1 MIEIFEGIGFGS
13 HSGSIFKALDIP
25 GYGPEGSAAAQPPAV
40 RDYSTTMWSPWGS
53 DNLQPVTM
61 ADHIEHC
68 GVLFAALDAKARIAA
83 GGGVDVFF
91 KMDVQD
97 GKEQLE
103 WCSDKE
109 IQDWLDEN
117 NMYETQKELAYDAT
131 AYGWNAGTMIL
142 NRGRDR
148 INKIRRLDVYE
159 ARLAKRTAAQRFS
172 SDLFL
177 CSDWATG
184 GTSYDTS
191 KHVRIPLLQDGNEY
205 NDLTERTASNV
216 FEFAFTNR
224 LRRNGRQYYPM
235 PLWFAN
241 EAWVKVVRS
250 IPAYKNAIFK
260 NQIVLRYVVT
270 IHPQYWA
277 DNVKDWI
284 TIGLDPVKRQTAQKA
299 VYDRIDQWLAGENNA
314 GKSLFNGGFFEK
326 ATGKFVPYI
335 QVEAID
341 DKFKDGKLLPD
352 SAAGNSEILFATM
365 INPALMGA
373 GQPGGPYSNNAGGS
387 NVRESY
393 LVQMMLM
400 DAERKMNTRMMN
412 VVKKFNGWSSR
423 LEVATNRTITS
434 TGLDGQTQ
442 STTSSVVP
450 RLVFRFQSNLLTT
463 LDTGKSTKPETVG

>member
-1 MIEIFEGIGFGS
+1 MVEIIEGIGFGS
-13 HSGSIFKALDIP
+13 RSGSIFKALDLP
-25 GYGPEGSAAAQPPAV
+25 GYGPEGSQPSAPPAV
-40 RDYSTTMWSPWGS
+40 RDYSSAMWSPWGS

-68 GVLFAALDAKARIAA
+68 GVLFAALDSKARIAA
-83 GGGVDVFF
+83 GGGVEAFF

-97 GKEQLE
+97 GKEHLE
-103 WCSDKE
+103 WCNDQE
-109 IQDWLDEN
+109 IQDWLEEN

-159 ARLAKRTAAQRFS
+159 ARLGKRKAAERFS
-172 SDLFL
+172 TDLFL
-177 CSDWATG
+177 CSDWANG
-184 GTSYDTS
+184 GTTYDTD

-205 NDLTERTASNV
+205 SDLTEKTTTNV
-216 FEFAFTNR
+216 FEYAFTNR

-260 NQIVLRYVVT
+260 NQIVLKYVVT
-270 IHPQYWA
+270 IHPQYWV
-277 DNVKDWI
+277 DNIEGFGD
-284 TIGLDPVKRQTAQKA
+284 LDFKTQAEKQKL
-299 VYDRIDQWLAGENNA
+299 VFDRIDQWLSSENNA
-314 GKSLFNGGFFEK
+314 GKSLFNSGFFDK
-326 ATGKFVPYI
+326 ASGTFVPYV

-365 INPALMGA
+365 TNPALMGV
-373 GQPGGPYSNNAGGS
+373 GQPGGAYANNAGGS

-400 DAERKMNTRMMN
+400 DAERKMNTRIMN
-412 VVKKFNGWSSR
+412 TVKKFNGWSKR
-423 LEVATNRTITS
+423 LEVATNRTITT
-434 TGLDGQTQ
+434 TGLGGKTQ
-442 STTSSVVP
+442 STTSMVIP